1 VLPSLEMHDRV
12 LIPRRVVEV
21 ARADPAT
28 GVLVWKSR
36 RRPRTSP
43 VPNDLSGMIEP
54 WRASDEN
61 ITDVVKSRAWLD
73 ALHTAR
79 TNNAIKL
86 ISGCPD
92 AQVVEAKQIF
102 SQYRHR
108 KKSQNGGEFM
118 TVFSKLRNGVILWL
132 YRQEERSEDLK
143 NRQVFYDYKAADMR
157 RFWWLC
163 EFNCDV
169 AANLIFRPLTHA
181 LNVL

>member
-1 VLPSLEMHDRV
+1 VPPSLEMHDQV

-79 TNNAIKL
+79 TNNAFQL
-86 ISGCPD
+86 ISGRPD
-92 AQVVEAKQIF
+92 AQAVEAKGIF
-102 SQYRHR
+102 SQY
-108 KKSQNGGEFM
+108 
-118 TVFSKLRNGVILWL
+118 
-132 YRQEERSEDLK
+132 
-143 NRQVFYDYKAADMR
+143 
-157 RFWWLC
+157 
-163 EFNCDV
+163 
-169 AANLIFRPLTHA
+169 
-181 LNVL
+181 